1 MAENR
6 TRDRDFGTIDLLAS
20 GSVRARFRADNGKRY
35 SQTFKVD
42 QSGTKAQE
50 DRSRREA
57 EKAARTWLT
66 VQQGQLATST
76 WKAPER
82 QKAAVLT
89 FGEYAGSWMES
100 RDKLKPTT
108 RQHYQQ
114 LLDDHIVPVL
124 GKIAMDELSPAA
136 ILRWHGKTLIGR
148 PTARAHAYSLV
159 RTICETAVTMDVL
172 EKNPCRI
179 EGAGSAKRA
188 VKIQPASLGE
198 LETVAAEMPD
208 RLRLIV
214 LLAAWCAMRFGEL
227 AELRRKDIALREA
240 TDIKTGAAVHT
251 GVIRIRR
258 GMTRADGKKV
268 VGTPKSESGKRDV
281 AIPPHLVPMVRDHL
295 ATHTDTGAD
304 ALLFSALNDSTE
316 HLVPSSLYRAF
327 YPAREKAGRP
337 DLRFHDLRHT
347 GAVLAAQTGATLAE
361 LMARLGHSTPQ
372 AAMRYQHAAADRDSA
387 IAAALSQ
394 LVVTSREVV

>member
-1 MAENR
+1 MKTG

-42 QSGTKAQE
+42 QSGTKPQV

-76 WKAPER
+76 WKPPARE
-82 QKAAVLT
+82 KAAVLT

-108 RQHYQQ
+108 RQHYRQ
-114 LLDDHIVPVL
+114 LLEDHIFPILGSVP
-124 GKIAMDELSPAA
+124 MSELTPAA
-136 ILRWHGKTLIGR
+136 ILRWHGKTLVGR

-159 RTICETAVTMDVL
+159 RTICETAVTMDVM

-188 VKIQPASLGE
+188 VKIQPASLVE
-198 LETVAAEMPD
+198 LESLASAMPQ

-227 AELRRKDIALREA
+227 AELRRGDIALREA
-240 TDIKTGAAVHT
+240 VDTTTGLPVYS

-295 ATHTDTGAD
+295 ATFVGSEAD
-304 ALLFSALNDSTE
+304 ALLFPASGDPTA

-327 YPAREKAGRP
+327 YPAREAAGRP

-372 AAMRYQHAAADRDSA
+372 AAMRYQHAAADRDTA
-387 IAAALSQ
+387 IAAALSL
-394 LVVTSREVV
+394 LVTKSEAIG

>member
-1 MAENR
+1 METR
-6 TRDRDFGTIDLLAS
+6 TRDRDFGTIDVLSS
-20 GSVRARFRADNGKRY
+20 GSVRARFRGADGKRY
-35 SQTFKVD
+35 AQTFKVD
-42 QSGTKAQE
+42 RSATTKAQLE
-50 DRSRREA
+50 RSRREA

-66 VQQGQLATST
+66 VKQSELATET
-76 WKAPER
+76 WKPPTRE
-82 QKAAVLT
+82 KAAVLT
-89 FGEYAGSWMES
+89 FGEYADSWLDS

-108 RQHYQQ
+108 RQHYRQ
-114 LLDDHIVPVL
+114 LLDDHIEPDL
-124 GKIAMDELSPAA
+124 GKLPMSELTPAA
-136 ILRWHGKTLIGR
+136 ILKWHGKTLIGR

-159 RTICETAVTMDVL
+159 RTICETAVTMDVI

-198 LETVAAEMPD
+198 LATVAAEMPA
-208 RLRLIV
+208 RLRLMV

-227 AELRRKDIALREA
+227 AELRRGDITLREA
-240 TDIKTGAAVHT
+240 TDIGTGAPVYS

-258 GMTRADGKKV
+258 GMTRADGQKV

-281 AIPPHLVPMVRDHL
+281 AIPPHLVPMVREHL
-295 ATHTDTGAD
+295 AAHTDSGAN
-304 ALLFSALNDSTE
+304 ALLFSAANDSTE

-327 YPAREKAGRP
+327 YPARERAGRP

-387 IAAALSQ
+387 IAAALSK
-394 LVVTSREVV
+394 LATSAL